1 MKTLFTC
8 FFILVA
14 LTLSAQ
20 TVFYVD
26 DEVVHVG
33 NGGVVYIE
41 GDYQSAN
48 TGIADN
54 YGAIHVQNDW
64 INNSTNTGFTGTS
77 DGDVYLFGT
86 SDQNINGNETHFHD
100 LILSGQSTKNMNVD
114 ARVLDTLDLVNAELQ
129 TNQYNMYVENPAP
142 TAVLWNTGYVNSNT
156 LGGYFVRAMNTTS
169 PYLFPVG
176 DITLSNI
183 YRGVQVTPT
192 TTDTAAYGVRL
203 RAIDASND
211 FGTTFNGASGP
222 FDVTIKNSVL
232 SDIK

>member
-77 DGDVYLFGT
+77 DGDV
-86 SDQNINGNETHFHD
+86 
-100 LILSGQSTKNMNVD
+100 
-114 ARVLDTLDLVNAELQ
+114 
-129 TNQYNMYVENPAP
+129 
-142 TAVLWNTGYVNSNT
+142 
-156 LGGYFVRAMNTTS
+156 
-169 PYLFPVG
+169 
-176 DITLSNI
+176 
-183 YRGVQVTPT
+183 
-192 TTDTAAYGVRL
+192 
-203 RAIDASND
+203 
-211 FGTTFNGASGP
+211 
-222 FDVTIKNSVL
+222 
-232 SDIK
+232 